1 MIELPGSSVNV
12 GNTTVSMEGKEVET
26 APMEKSRSRK
36 QKYRKVEVWKVEE
49 IAMKGKKVEGQ

>member
-12 GNTTVSMEGKEVET
+12 GNTTVAMEGKEVET

-36 QKYRKVEVWKVEE
+36 QKYRKVEE
-49 IAMKGKKVEGQ
+49 IAMKGKKIEGQ